1 MFLFLFY
8 AYLVEIECD
17 KSLNSGNQELH
28 CKIWKEQQQKE
39 AKEKSSGSVDII
51 GTTGALVR
59 TW

>member
-1 MFLFLFY
+1 MFLFLSY
-8 AYLVEIECD
+8 ACLVEIECD
-17 KSLNSGNQELH
+17 KSLNSGNQELL

-39 AKEKSSGSVDII
+39 AKEKSLGSVDIT